1 MARRKAPAIPDE
13 LLDQLDTRINPVK
26 VVEFVIMG
34 WPAPLAAIG

>member
-1 MARRKAPAIPDE
+1 MNHWTITIACDE
-13 LLDQLDTRINPVK
+13 LDTRNNPVK